1 MKIKIGVFFG
11 GKSVEHEVS
20 IITAIQAIEN
30 MDKNKYDI
38 IPIYI
43 SKENKMYC
51 GEYIGDITRYKNI
64 DDLIKI
70 SHQVTLA
77 QINNKVALLRCNK
90 KFLKNNIYDYIDIAF
105 PIVHGTNVEDGTL
118 QGYLKIFN
126 IPYVGS
132 DVMASACGMDKYV
145 CKCILKENDIPVLDC
160 KCFTLKDYNEDLEKV
175 INTIE
180 ENFSYPVIVKPVN
193 LGSSVGI
200 KIAKNLE
207 ELKDAIE
214 DAFLYS
220 KKILVERAI
229 KNLREINCSV
239 VGDYESAAAS
249 ACEEPIKT
257 DEILSFNDKYISG
270 RKEASGKLM
279 RN

>member
-1 MKIKIGVFFG
+1 M
-11 GKSVEHEVS
+11 
-20 IITAIQAIEN
+20 Q
-30 MDKNKYDI
+30 
-38 IPIYI
+38 
-43 SKENKMYC
+43 MYFK
-51 GEYIGDITRYKNI
+51 R
-64 DDLIKI
+64 
-70 SHQVTLA
+70 
-77 QINNKVALLRCNK
+77 
-90 KFLKNNIYDYIDIAF
+90 
-105 PIVHGTNVEDGTL
+105 
-118 QGYLKIFN
+118 
-126 IPYVGS
+126 
-132 DVMASACGMDKYV
+132 
-145 CKCILKENDIPVLDC
+145 NDIPVLDC

-200 KIAKNLE
+200 KIAKKLE

-239 VGDYESAAAS
+239 VGDYESAEAS
-249 ACEEPIKT
+249 ECEEPIKT

>member
-239 VGDYESAAAS
+239 VGDYESAEAS
-249 ACEEPIKT
+249 ECEEPIKT